1 MTGWDGLPEV
11 PVNGVAWPLEFAA
24 RMLDVR
30 EDDLRALVRIARLE
44 PSGVIPM
51 AEFRRQGRHPRAYNA
66 STLIKLVNAIRET
79 VL

>member
-1 MTGWDGLPEV
+1 
-11 PVNGVAWPLEFAA
+11 
-24 RMLDVR
+24 MLDVR